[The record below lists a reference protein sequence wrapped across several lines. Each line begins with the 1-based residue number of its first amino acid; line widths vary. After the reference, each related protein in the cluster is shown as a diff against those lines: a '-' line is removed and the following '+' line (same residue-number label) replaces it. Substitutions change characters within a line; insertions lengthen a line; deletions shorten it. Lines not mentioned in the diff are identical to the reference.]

1 MSVAEPMNR
10 QRRPYP
16 GQRRETRA
24 VGIPLFALFTL
35 CGLAACDSAVPAID
49 LIVAGDTV
57 IVMDVENTV
66 IRNGAVAVDA
76 GFIVAVGP
84 HDEIAKNYSA
94 REALDGAGKVVL
106 PGLINGH
113 THASMSLLRGVADDK
128 ELMDWLLNYMFPLE
142 VRFVDEDFVRLG
154 TELSCWEMIRGG
166 TTTFVDMYYFNDSV
180 AEAVESCGIRALVAT
195 SVIDQIS
202 PDAADA
208 QEGLQRA
215 VEFIERWQGRNNRI
229 IPVMGAHSVYTVK
242 PPELRAVRETADR
255 LGVMA
260 AIHLAES
267 PSEMQVTRN
276 TYGTTPI
283 ALLDS
288 LGFFN
293 GPTLGAH
300 VIYPQEDEIPIL
312 ASRGVGVIH
321 NPSSNMKI
329 SSGIAPVAAMLA
341 AGVKLGLGTDGPATN
356 NDLDMWEEMRLAAF
370 LQKVSTMD
378 PEVLPAATV
387 LLMATRGGAEAL
399 GLDDQIG
406 SLVAGHRAD
415 LIQVSLADMHF
426 VPEYEDVVSQLVYV
440 GDEQDVSS
448 VVIDGTVVMRD
459 KKILTIDAERVR
471 REANELAA
479 QIRAALA
486 ETTE

>member
-1 MSVAEPMNR
+1 MDPQHRPGRSQRPEP
-10 QRRPYP
+10 
-16 GQRRETRA
+16 RA
-24 VGIPLFALFTL
+24 LAVPLLALPALF
-35 CGLAACDSAVPAID
+35 GLAACDSPASAID
-49 LIVAGDTV
+49 LIVAGDV
-57 IVMDVENTV
+57 IITMDQDSSL
-66 IRNGAVAVDA
+66 IRNGAVAVDD
-76 GFIVAVGP
+76 GWILAVGP
-84 HDEIAKNYSA
+84 YDEIAETYQA
-94 REALDGAGKVVL
+94 EELLDGAGRVVM

-113 THASMSLLRGVADDK
+113 THAAMSLLRGIAEDK
-128 ELMDWLLNYMFPLE
+128 ELMDWLLNYMFPAE
-142 VRFVDEDFVRLG
+142 VRFVDEEFVRLG

-180 AEAVESCGIRALVAT
+180 AKAVDDCGIRAVIAT
-195 SVIDQIS
+195 SVIDQPS

-208 QEGLQRA
+208 REGLQRA
-215 VEFIERWQGRNNRI
+215 VEFIEHWQGRNNRI
-229 IPVMGAHSVYTVK
+229 IPVMGAHSVYTVQ
-242 PPELRAVRETADR
+242 PPELRAVREMADQ
-255 LGVMA
+255 LGVLA

-267 PSEMQVTRN
+267 PSEMRVTQD

-283 ALLDS
+283 ALLES
-288 LGFFN
+288 LEFFN

-300 VIYPQEDEIPIL
+300 VIYPREEEIPIL

-329 SSGIAPVAAMLA
+329 SSGVAPVVAMLA

-387 LLMATRGGAEAL
+387 LRMATRGGAEAL
-399 GLDDQIG
+399 GLEDQIG
-406 SLVAGHRAD
+406 SLVAGLRAD

-426 VPEYEDVVSQLVYV
+426 VPDYDDVVSQLVYV

-448 VVIDGTVVMRD
+448 VVVDGKVIMRD
-459 KKILTIDAERVR
+459 KTILTIDAERVR

-479 QIRAALA
+479 RIRAGLA
-486 ETTE
+486 ESSD

>member
-1 MSVAEPMNR
+1 MNR
-10 QRRPYP
+10 QQKP
-16 GQRRETRA
+16 GPTQRREPRA
-24 VGIPLFALFTL
+24 FVVLLLALSAL
-35 CGLAACDSAVPAID
+35 CGLAACENPASAID
-49 LIVAGDTV
+49 LIVAGDVV
-57 IVMDVENTV
+57 IVMDDDNTL
-66 IRNGAVAVDA
+66 IRNGAVAVDD

-84 HDEIAKNYSA
+84 YDEIAESYQA
-94 REALDGAGKVVL
+94 QDVLDGTGKVVM

-113 THASMSLLRGVADDK
+113 THAAMSLLRGIGEDK
-128 ELMDWLLNYMFPLE
+128 ELMDWLLNYIFPAE
-142 VRFVDEDFVRLG
+142 VRFVDEEFVRLG

-180 AEAVESCGIRALVAT
+180 AEAVESCGLRALIAT
-195 SVIDQIS
+195 SVIDQVS

-208 QEGLQRA
+208 REGLQRA
-215 VEFIERWQGRNNRI
+215 VAFIERWQGRNNRI

-242 PPELRAVRETADR
+242 PPELRAVREMADQ
-255 LGVMA
+255 LVVLA
-260 AIHLAES
+260 AIHMAES
-267 PSEMQVTRN
+267 PSEMLTTRE

-283 ALLDS
+283 ALLES
-288 LGFFN
+288 LEFFN

-300 VIYPQEDEIPIL
+300 VIYPREEEILIL

-329 SSGIAPVAAMLA
+329 SSGVAPVAAMLA

-378 PEVLPAATV
+378 PKVLPAATV
-387 LLMATRGGAEAL
+387 LRMATRGGAAAL

-406 SLVAGHRAD
+406 SLVVGLRAD

-426 VPEYEDVVSQLVYV
+426 IPDYDDVVSQLVYV
-440 GDEQDVSS
+440 GDEQDVTS
-448 VVIDGTVVMRD
+448 VIVDGKVIMRD
-459 KKILTIDAERVR
+459 KQILTIDAERVR
-471 REANELAA
+471 REANALAA

-486 ETTE
+486 ESSD